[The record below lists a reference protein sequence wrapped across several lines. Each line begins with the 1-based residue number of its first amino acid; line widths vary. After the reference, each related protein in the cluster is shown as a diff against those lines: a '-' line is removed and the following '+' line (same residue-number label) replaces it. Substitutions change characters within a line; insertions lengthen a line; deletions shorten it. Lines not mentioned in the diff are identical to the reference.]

1 MPKKSKRRSWTSSD
15 VRTLKTMARRKS
27 RAASIARTLK
37 RTEGATRQKA
47 FSLGLSLEF
56 AFLIRQA
63 RATPGNSSPASL
75 RGFSLMLA
83 YFGRRYVNL
92 LRMAGFAWHLY
103 PETASKPHLS
113 NEVSGA
119 IILASQ
125 RMECFVTEFL
135 KITECTRSEQM
146 TILPF
151 LTLVSNQFAQI
162 DRLFL
167 AHPEVLTVDGMF

>member
-1 MPKKSKRRSWTSSD
+1 
-15 VRTLKTMARRKS
+15 
-27 RAASIARTLK
+27 
-37 RTEGATRQKA
+37 
-47 FSLGLSLEF
+47 
-56 AFLIRQA
+56 
-63 RATPGNSSPASL
+63 
-75 RGFSLMLA
+75 MLA
-83 YFGRRYVNL
+83 YFGPRYVNL

-113 NEVSGA
+113 NEVGGA

-135 KITECTRSEQM
+135 KITECARSEQII
-146 TILPF
+146 ILPF

>member
-1 MPKKSKRRSWTSSD
+1 MKVRGCSHVKNARQKEDTVGKHCPNLEADRGRYAAKGVQSW
-15 VRTLKTMARRKS
+15 V
-27 RAASIARTLK
+27 IARL
-37 RTEGATRQKA
+37 A
-47 FSLGLSLEF
+47 FV
-56 AFLIRQA
+56 IRQA
-63 RATPGNSSPASL
+63 PATPANSSPATL
-75 RGFSLMLA
+75 RGFSLTLA

-92 LRMAGFAWHLY
+92 LRMAGFAWHIY

-113 NEVSGA
+113 NEVGGA

-167 AHPEVLTVDGMF
+167 AHPEVLTVDEMF

>member
-1 MPKKSKRRSWTSSD
+1 ME
-15 VRTLKTMARRKS
+15 VRGCSHVENARQKEDAGGKHCPNLETDRGRYPAEGIQS
-27 RAASIARTLK
+27 RIIAR
-37 RTEGATRQKA
+37 
-47 FSLGLSLEF
+47 F

-63 RATPGNSSPASL
+63 RATPANSSPASL

-113 NEVSGA
+113 NEVGGA
-119 IILASQ
+119 IILVSQ

-135 KITECTRSEQM
+135 KITECARSEQM
-146 TILPF
+146 IILPF
-151 LTLVSNQFAQI
+151 LTLVSNQFGQI
-162 DRLFL
+162 DRFFL

>member
-1 MPKKSKRRSWTSSD
+1 MIW
-15 VRTLKTMARRKS
+15 
-27 RAASIARTLK
+27 
-37 RTEGATRQKA
+37 
-47 FSLGLSLEF
+47 
-56 AFLIRQA
+56 QA
-63 RATPGNSSPASL
+63 RATPRNSSPASL

-83 YFGRRYVNL
+83 RFGRRYVNL

-113 NEVSGA
+113 NEVGGV

-135 KITECTRSEQM
+135 KITECARSEQII
-146 TILPF
+146 ILPF
-151 LTLVSNQFAQI
+151 LTLVSNQFGQI

>member
-1 MPKKSKRRSWTSSD
+1 VDIIRRPHIEDDGTQED
-15 VRTLKTMARRKS
+15 AGAEHRPDFKAHRRRYPAEGIQS
-27 RAASIARTLK
+27 RIIAR
-37 RTEGATRQKA
+37 
-47 FSLGLSLEF
+47 F

-63 RATPGNSSPASL
+63 QATPGNSSPATL
-75 RGFSLMLA
+75 RGFPLMLA

-92 LRMAGFAWHLY
+92 LRMAGFAWHLDA
-103 PETASKPHLS
+103 ETASKPHLS
-113 NEVSGA
+113 NEVGGA

-135 KITECTRSEQM
+135 KITDCTRSEQM
-146 TILPF
+146 AILPF

-167 AHPEVLTVDGMF
+167 AHPEVLTVDEMF

>member
-1 MPKKSKRRSWTSSD
+1 MDIIGRPHTEDDGTKENAGGEHRPELKAHRRCYS
-15 VRTLKTMARRKS
+15 AEGFQFG
-27 RAASIARTLK
+27 AIARL
-37 RTEGATRQKA
+37 
-47 FSLGLSLEF
+47 
-56 AFLIRQA
+56 AFLIWQA
-63 RATPGNSSPASL
+63 PATPGNSSPASL

-83 YFGRRYVNL
+83 RFGRRYVTL
-92 LRMAGFAWHLY
+92 LRMAGFAWHLD

-113 NEVSGA
+113 NEVGGA

-135 KITECTRSEQM
+135 KITDCTRSEQM

-162 DRLFL
+162 DQLFL
-167 AHPEVLTVDGMF
+167 AHPEVLTVDEMF

>member
-1 MPKKSKRRSWTSSD
+1 MDIIGRPHTEDDGPKENGGGEHRPELKAHRRRYAAKGVQSW
-15 VRTLKTMARRKS
+15 VVAR
-27 RAASIARTLK
+27 L
-37 RTEGATRQKA
+37 
-47 FSLGLSLEF
+47 

-63 RATPGNSSPASL
+63 QAPPGNSSPATL

-83 YFGRRYVNL
+83 CFGRRYVNL
-92 LRMAGFAWHLY
+92 LRMAGFAWHLD

-113 NEVSGA
+113 NEVGGA

-135 KITECTRSEQM
+135 KITECARSEQII
-146 TILPF
+146 ILPF

>member
-1 MPKKSKRRSWTSSD
+1 VDIIGRPHTEDDGTKENAGGEHRPELKAHRRCYS
-15 VRTLKTMARRKS
+15 AEGFQFG
-27 RAASIARTLK
+27 AIARL
-37 RTEGATRQKA
+37 
-47 FSLGLSLEF
+47 
-56 AFLIRQA
+56 AFLIWQA
-63 RATPGNSSPASL
+63 PATPANSSPASL

-83 YFGRRYVNL
+83 YFGRRYVK
-92 LRMAGFAWHLY
+92 AGFAWHLY

-113 NEVSGA
+113 NEVGGA

>member
-1 MPKKSKRRSWTSSD
+1 
-15 VRTLKTMARRKS
+15 
-27 RAASIARTLK
+27 
-37 RTEGATRQKA
+37 
-47 FSLGLSLEF
+47 
-56 AFLIRQA
+56 
-63 RATPGNSSPASL
+63 
-75 RGFSLMLA
+75 MLA
-83 YFGRRYVNL
+83 YFGGRSVNL

-113 NEVSGA
+113 NEVGGA

>member
-1 MPKKSKRRSWTSSD
+1 
-15 VRTLKTMARRKS
+15 
-27 RAASIARTLK
+27 
-37 RTEGATRQKA
+37 
-47 FSLGLSLEF
+47 
-56 AFLIRQA
+56 
-63 RATPGNSSPASL
+63 
-75 RGFSLMLA
+75 MLA

-92 LRMAGFAWHLY
+92 LRMAGFAWHLD

-113 NEVSGA
+113 NEVGGA

-135 KITECTRSEQM
+135 KITECARSEQM
-146 TILPF
+146 IILPF